1 MMKQLQPVNLGNNI
15 QHHWPQGNAKK
26 SHNETPFHPGQ
37 KSRVRARAGG
47 DVDKREVSTGM

>member
-1 MMKQLQPVNLGNNI
+1 MMKQSQPVNLGNNI
-15 QHHWPQGNAKK
+15 QHHWPQGNANK

-37 KSRVRARAGG
+37 KSRVTARAGG